1 MKTVP
6 ITELRKRISDVI
18 EELQEDDEPT
28 VVLQRSRKAAYIVNP
43 ERFERDQAEL
53 RSLRHELFVAGVR
66 EAEAELAAGKGV
78 SYDNVEDLIRDIW
91 G

>member
-6 ITELRKRISDVI
+6 ITELRRRISDVI
-18 EELQEDDEPT
+18 EELQDDDEPT

-66 EAEAELAAGKGV
+66 EAEAEIAAGKAKT
-78 SYDNVEDLIRDIW
+78 YDNVEDLIRDIW